1 MVEHVSTTK
10 VCRRRHCGG
19 RAPSLAGE
27 QDQRDAATD
36 QQAKQQ
42 FHDKR
47 SFNWVAGERH
57 SGAACQLL
65 SINDNDSYLL

>member
-1 MVEHVSTTK
+1 MAWLGTTS
-10 VCRRRHCGG
+10 GTSSSN
-19 RAPSLAGE
+19 RAPSLAVE

-47 SFNWVAGERH
+47 SFNWVAV
-57 SGAACQLL
+57 GAPLWGSVSAG
-65 SINDNDSYLL
+65 